1 MKKNTS
7 YQFVLYLIIVIFLCI
22 FKVYFAY
29 ITCNGYAFAD
39 WLINYQETGFSRRG
53 LPGSI
58 FILLYNVFSIK
69 VQYSVFFVQSIVY
82 ILFFYLLYKLLRF
95 KKANIID
102 ALFLLTPFCLWGF
115 FSDPAIGARKDGV
128 LWLLFVAFIYCLS
141 QNKLTKTKE
150 YIFLVLFV
158 VSVFIH
164 ESFVFYT
171 PYFLIALYFHNK
183 KIDVKIFLLIVLSF
197 GIPAGI
203 ILLTGINTDYHKTL
217 QIIRECKI
225 NLQEENIFQW
235 KETQLIKIDYYTK
248 EIKNLSLYVIS
259 VALQLGFVIFYMFL
273 KKFAPENRKRLLM
286 SFALAFFISI
296 PLFLIA
302 IDVGRWFYNSF
313 ILFQIL
319 LISLIPVSE
328 TSFFNVEIF
337 KNRGILIFIF
347 LVLLA
352 DFVYRVPSALIGIQ
366 TGLPLRFF
374 LHLFGIHSF

>member
-39 WLINYQETGFSRRG
+39 WLINYQEAGFGRRG
-53 LPGSI
+53 LPGTV
-58 FILLYNVFSIK
+58 FVFLYKVFSIK

-150 YIFLVLFV
+150 YIFLVLFA

-171 PYFLIALYFHNK
+171 PYFLIALYFYNK

-235 KETQLIKIDYYTK
+235 KETL
-248 EIKNLSLYVIS
+248 NNRSL
-259 VALQLGFVIFYMFL
+259 
-273 KKFAPENRKRLLM
+273 
-286 SFALAFFISI
+286 
-296 PLFLIA
+296 
-302 IDVGRWFYNSF
+302 
-313 ILFQIL
+313 
-319 LISLIPVSE
+319 
-328 TSFFNVEIF
+328 
-337 KNRGILIFIF
+337 
-347 LVLLA
+347 
-352 DFVYRVPSALIGIQ
+352 
-366 TGLPLRFF
+366 
-374 LHLFGIHSF
+374 